1 MQENYN
7 LRIIFVG
14 MPDMALVCLENLL
27 NKGFN
32 IVGVVP
38 PNKNHET
45 YNFFEGYVLSKGLNL
60 IKFDKSCNEQNCID
74 KIKALEA
81 DIGVVCS
88 YNYKLSAD
96 FLKTTKMGY
105 INSHPSMLPNYRGAA
120 PYFHIVNN
128 GEKKSAITLHF
139 MDETFDTGDIVYQEE
154 FNLLPNETMG
164 TIFNR
169 TNYMISDAL
178 IKVLTSIQNNE
189 EIKRIPQDKTGSYI
203 DAPRVDGNFRIRWN
217 KSVDEIERLIRATN
231 PFYNAFS
238 FFRGV
243 NIKIIKART
252 IKKEHNLK
260 YGQIAMVNNEN
271 LLVAAKDGFL
281 ALEIFQIGSW
291 GVFSPSDF
299 NYIFSPKI
307 GEILA

>member
-1 MQENYN
+1 MQENNN

-14 MPDMALVCLENLL
+14 MPDMALICLENLL

-60 IKFDKSCNEQNCID
+60 IKFDKSCNEKDCID
-74 KIKALEA
+74 KIKALDA

-96 FLKTTKMGY
+96 FLKTTKLGY
-105 INSHPSMLPNYRGAA
+105 INSHPSKLPNYRGAA

-139 MDETFDTGDIVYQEE
+139 MDETFDTGDIIYQEE
-154 FNLLPNETMG
+154 FDVLPNETMG

-178 IKVLTSIQNNE
+178 VKVLTSIQNNE
-189 EIKRIPQDKTGSYI
+189 EIKRIPQDKIGSYI

-243 NIKIIKART
+243 NIKIIKAKA
-252 IKKEHNLK
+252 IKKEHNFKFGAITL
-260 YGQIAMVNNEN
+260 INNN
-271 LLVAAKDGFL
+271 FFIVAAKDGFL
-281 ALEIFQIGSW
+281 SIEVFQVGSW
-291 GVFSPSDF
+291 GIFTPFDF
-299 NYIFSPKI
+299 NNIFSPKI
-307 GEILA
+307 SEILA